1 MRKPYFSFLRR
12 HWSRLVSALV
22 LGHELSLQRGAY
34 FFSAYGTSL
43 RPRFCRPVPFSMT
56 VTHFRVTFWLMLAVS
71 LSSGESDN
79 HAAAP
84 DLLLAT

>member
-1 MRKPYFSFLRR
+1 MRKPYFSFVRR

-34 FFSAYGTSL
+34 FFNAYGTSL
-43 RPRFCRPVPFSMT
+43 RPHFCRPGHFSMT
-56 VTHFRVTFWLMLAVS
+56 VTHFRVTVSLMLAA
-71 LSSGESDN
+71 SSPSGKSDH